1 MTTQVTQ
8 AGAKVGHPQDHLR
21 GDHRVSSLFS
31 AASPVVSTSAVIARR
46 LPKETL
52 KAELLA
58 HVQLLKQRRCAE
70 IAEGYI
76 DGYVALN
83 WMEWNGG
90 SLQLTV
96 TGDNVRR
103 QLTAGLG

>member
-1 MTTQVTQ
+1 M
-8 AGAKVGHPQDHLR
+8 VGHPRDSLR
-21 GDHRVSSLFS
+21 GDHRVSQLNPVPS
-31 AASPVVSTSAVIARR
+31 AKAMTQPSVLPGLSSRPKPVPS
-46 LPKETL
+46 KDQL
-52 KAELLA
+52 KGELLA

-70 IAEGYI
+70 IAESYI

-103 QLTAGLG
+103 QLMSGLG

>member
-1 MTTQVTQ
+1 VSLLTPVLSSKTPT
-8 AGAKVGHPQDHLR
+8 AGALP
-21 GDHRVSSLFS
+21 
-31 AASPVVSTSAVIARR
+31 AR
-46 LPKETL
+46 LPKDVL
-52 KAELLA
+52 KAEFLA
-58 HVQLLKQRRCAE
+58 HVQLLKQRRCSD
-70 IAEGYI
+70 IADGYV

-103 QLTAGLG
+103 QLTSGLG

>member
-1 MTTQVTQ
+1 MTALPTQ

-21 GDHRVSSLFS
+21 GDHRVSSLN
-31 AASPVVSTSAVIARR
+31 PVLPTSAVIPRR

-58 HVQLLKQRRCAE
+58 HVQLLKQRRCSD
-70 IAEGYI
+70 IPEGYI

-103 QLTAGLG
+103 QLTAGMG

>member
-1 MTTQVTQ
+1 M
-8 AGAKVGHPQDHLR
+8 VGHPRDSLR
-21 GDHRVSSLFS
+21 GDQSVSQLNPVPS
-31 AASPVVSTSAVIARR
+31 AKALTQPPVLPGPPSRPKAV
-46 LPKETL
+46 PSKDQL
-52 KAELLA
+52 KGELLA

-103 QLTAGLG
+103 QLMFGLG